1 MITDIPEMNS
11 KLTSPTESMPWWDN
25 TQTRPGKRSFPDLRS
40 HIISQKSNVGHRK
53 AASNEN
59 TPKDTS
65 RNHQILH
72 TYTKHGTTLDN
83 SELPSQCQTT
93 RTVQRL
99 TPKHLA
105 FLSFDDSEVQS
116 SRYVDDSE
124 VLRRISTLLRSP
136 VTPTAER
143 FSGPHG
149 KPLGVE
155 VAINEYH
162 RGECSTGNF
171 DQDLL
176 PLALRPRR
184 SENLNKDY
192 TSDQYVTQSDGFP
205 DLHSLY
211 AAATNRRSIAFADIE
226 SLLTERVLDEGC
238 DVKSDPQVRTDRTE
252 AGSRHSQISHH
263 FFDELIRTIDTT
275 ATGAMQDEPAPNG
288 SDGNKSFAGEQTGQR
303 VQLNHRCPERAT
315 YPYSKSTELCLH
327 SRYSPIYCASH
338 GDVGSSKTKLPRPR
352 TISPESLQMPRSH
365 LRSRHISIAGSNSS
379 DEFHTHPALRTS
391 ITASVLPQL
400 FEHQTE
406 GDDLDDE
413 SKLVPRYSSETPSS
427 STNATQHDN
436 RSTSTTISTLPTC
449 APASPPTHFVQE
461 WRPQNCSLEPKPLA
475 ERESNTPVQKQNSIS
490 PPSHEKFPHLNVN
503 CIISKSTVAEA
514 SRSVTKVRQ
523 TAIQASYP
531 NDSTYSLRRML
542 TENEASEG
550 VYTRKDAAT
559 CDIPSVP
566 SPATKAKNAHAP
578 QAGEPLP
585 GTMLGGILPSSPTVA
600 ETLTSPRCAP
610 FVLKIGPR
618 TKLKR
623 LSYRQKPSDSA
634 TVPDETYL
642 RAQTYLLCQRSPPS
656 VQPPAAGTQMTF
668 PKHRPASQTASKL
681 TRFFGDD
688 YTKLAEKNPEAVRKE
703 QEHQKMVQ
711 QVLGG
716 SKRRLSGVREDVK
729 KGLKRLLG

>member
-25 TQTRPGKRSFPDLRS
+25 TQTRQGKRSFPDLRS
-40 HIISQKSNVGHRK
+40 HIISQKSNVDHRR

-59 TPKDTS
+59 APKGTS
-65 RNHQILH
+65 RNYQNLN

-93 RTVQRL
+93 RTVQRSTRTHL
-99 TPKHLA
+99 T
-105 FLSFDDSEVQS
+105 FLSFDDSEVQPGG
-116 SRYVDDSE
+116 YVDDSE
-124 VLRRISTLLRSP
+124 VLRRISILLRSP

-162 RGECSTGNF
+162 RGECSTGDF

-176 PLALRPRR
+176 PLALRPRP
-184 SENLNKDY
+184 SEDLTKDY
-192 TSDQYVTQSDGFP
+192 SSDQYVTQSDGFP

-226 SLLTERVLDEGC
+226 SLLTEEVLDEGC
-238 DVKSDPQVRTDRTE
+238 DTESDPQIRTDRTA
-252 AGSRHSQISHH
+252 AGSRHSQISHR
-263 FFDELIRTIDTT
+263 FFDELIRTIDST
-275 ATGAMQDEPAPNG
+275 ATGAMQDESAPNG
-288 SDGNKSFAGEQTGQR
+288 SDGNKSLAGEQTGQR
-303 VQLNHRCPERAT
+303 LQLNHRCPERAT
-315 YPYSKSTELCLH
+315 YPYPKPTELCLH

-352 TISPESLQMPRSH
+352 TITPESLQMPRLH
-365 LRSRHISIAGSNSS
+365 LRSRHRGSAGSNSS
-379 DEFHTHPALRTS
+379 GQFQIHPALRTS
-391 ITASVLPQL
+391 ITASPLPQL
-400 FEHQTE
+400 FEDQTE
-406 GDDLDDE
+406 GDDLNDD
-413 SKLVPRYSSETPSS
+413 SKLVPWYSSETPSS
-427 STNATQHDN
+427 LTNATLHDN

-449 APASPPTHFVQE
+449 ASASPPTHFVQE
-461 WRPQNCSLEPKPLA
+461 WRPQSSSLEPKPLA
-475 ERESNTPVQKQNSIS
+475 ERENNAPVEKQDSIS
-490 PPSHEKFPHLNVN
+490 PPSHEKFSHLDFNRVV
-503 CIISKSTVAEA
+503 SPSAVAKA
-514 SRSVTKVRQ
+514 PRSVTKIRQ
-523 TAIQASYP
+523 TAIQASCP
-531 NDSTYSLRRML
+531 SDSAYSLRRML
-542 TENEASEG
+542 TETEAGEG
-550 VYTRKDAAT
+550 VYIRKDAAA
-559 CDIPSVP
+559 CDTPSVP
-566 SPATKAKNAHAP
+566 SPATKVKNAHAP

-585 GTMLGGILPSSPTVA
+585 GTMLGGLLPSSPTVA
-600 ETLTSPRCAP
+600 GTLTSPRCAP
-610 FVLKIGPR
+610 FALKIGPR
-618 TKLKR
+618 AKLKR
-623 LSYRQKPSDSA
+623 FSYRQKPSDSA
-634 TVPDETYL
+634 TVPDEIYL
-642 RAQTYLLCQRSPPS
+642 RAQRYLLCQRSPPS

-688 YTKLAEKNPEAVRKE
+688 YTKLAEKNPEAIRKE